1 MKPVVID
8 TNLIFAAVHPNQGRA
23 SKLFFFSEDH
33 LFLAPN
39 SLVFELIVH
48 KEALMAQTKAPD
60 ERVYRLLEKV
70 VARLFFVNEST
81 ISVENFIEAHHL
93 CKDVDENDTPYVALT
108 LQLDA
113 DLWTRDEQLKT
124 GLRAKGFSR
133 FFDETPV

>member
-8 TNLIFAAVHPNQGRA
+8 ANLIFAAVHPNQGRA
-23 SKLFFFSEDH
+23 SRIFFFSEDCI
-33 LFLAPN
+33 FLSPN
-39 SLVFELIVH
+39 SLVFELILH

-70 VARLFFVNEST
+70 VARLIFVNEGT

-93 CKDVDENDTPYVALT
+93 CKDVDENDTPYVALA

-113 DLWTRDEQLKT
+113 DLWTRDQELKT
-124 GLRAKGFSR
+124 GLRANGFTR